1 MASIGALLIVLGLGS
16 LLLPA
21 FNIQFTV
28 MELID
33 DYQPYAGI
41 ALAAIG
47 AIILFI
53 AAGRGRRTVVTT
65 SSDRTD
71 S

>member
-1 MASIGALLIVLGLGS
+1 MASLGGLLIVLGLGS

-21 FNIQFTV
+21 LNIQFAV
-28 MELID
+28 MSVVD

-41 ALAAIG
+41 VVAALG
-47 AIILFI
+47 ALLLFV
-53 AAGRGRRTVVTT
+53 AAGRGRRTVIR
-65 SSDRTD
+65 SDDRVD

>member
-1 MASIGALLIVLGLGS
+1 MSSLGALLIVLGLGS

-21 FNIQFTV
+21 FNIQFKV

-33 DYQPYAGI
+33 DYQPYAGV
-41 ALAAIG
+41 AVAAIG

-53 AAGRGRRTVVTT
+53 SAGRGRRTVVTT
-65 SSDRTD
+65 SNDQTD